1 MLKAIDIMQK
11 NPQTVTREATI
22 EEVGRLLIDDEH
34 LSGIP
39 VLDDSGALFGVIT
52 ENDLISHNRPLHI
65 PTMLRLFDAF
75 IPLEGF
81 SAFEKEMKRISAK
94 VVGEMCSKDPITVGP
109 ETTIDELANIMTE
122 KRIHHI
128 PVMDEGKLV
137 GMVTRHEVLK
147 GIAGK
152 GAGK

>member
-1 MLKAIDIMQK
+1 MLKAADIMIK
-11 NPQTVTREATI
+11 DPRTTSPEATI
-22 EEVGRLLIDDEH
+22 EEVGRILIDDEH
-34 LSGIP
+34 LSGMP
-39 VLDDSGALFGVIT
+39 VVDSTGKLMGVIT

-81 SAFEKEMKRISAK
+81 SAFEKEIKRISAK
-94 VVGEMCSKDPITVGP
+94 VVGDMCSKEPLTVSP

-128 PVMDEGKLV
+128 PVVDGGRLV

-147 GIAGK
+147 GIAGE
-152 GAGK
+152 GAGG